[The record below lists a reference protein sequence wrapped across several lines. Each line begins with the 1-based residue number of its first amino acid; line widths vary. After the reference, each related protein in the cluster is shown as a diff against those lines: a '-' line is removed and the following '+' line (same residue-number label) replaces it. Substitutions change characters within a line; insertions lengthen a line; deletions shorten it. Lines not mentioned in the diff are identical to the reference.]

1 MSTRVPAPAAVD
13 TMVIAPSPHLFHLD
27 LRALYEFRDLLYFL
41 VWRDIKIRYKQTLI
55 GAGWV
60 ILQPLLATA
69 IFTAVFGLVADV
81 PSEGLP
87 YPVFVFAGLVPWMFF
102 ANSTTRSVGSVV
114 AHAHLIPK
122 VYFPR
127 MLLPIA
133 AVLASLVDVAIG
145 TLFLIGMAA
154 WAGVTPGWT
163 IVAAPL
169 ALALALLTAL
179 AAGLWLAPLNARYRD
194 IGHALPFLVQV
205 GMFASPVA
213 YPASVVPERWQ
224 WLYGLNPMAGVIEA
238 FRWAMLGQGAVQ
250 IDLLATSTAVVL
262 ILLVT
267 GAVWFRH
274 AERAL
279 ADVI

>member
-1 MSTRVPAPAAVD
+1 MSTRATAAAD
-13 TMVIAPSPHLFHLD
+13 TTLITPSPHLFRLD

-87 YPVFVFAGLVPWMFF
+87 YPIFVFAGLVPWMFF

-133 AVLASLVDVAIG
+133 AVLAGLVDVAIG
-145 TLFLIGMAA
+145 TLFLMGMAA
-154 WAGVTPGWT
+154 WAGVPAGWT
-163 IVAAPL
+163 IAAAPL
-169 ALALALLTAL
+169 ALALAMLTAL

-238 FRWAMLGQGAVQ
+238 FRWAVLGRGGVQ
-250 IDLLATSTAVVL
+250 LDLLATSAGVVL

-267 GAVWFRH
+267 GAVWFRR

>member
-1 MSTRVPAPAAVD
+1 MSTRAPAAAD
-13 TMVIAPSPHLFHLD
+13 TMVIAPSRHLFHLEW
-27 LRALYEFRDLLYFL
+27 RALYEFRDLLYFL

-81 PSEGLP
+81 PSGDLP

-102 ANSTTRSVGSVV
+102 ANSTTRAVGSVV

-133 AVLASLVDVAIG
+133 AVLAGLVDVAIG
-145 TLFLIGMAA
+145 TLVLMGMAV
-154 WAGVTPGWT
+154 WAGVPPGGT
-163 IVAAPL
+163 VAAAPL
-169 ALALALLTAL
+169 ALVLALLAAL

-213 YPASVVPERWQ
+213 YPASMVPETWQ
-224 WLYGLNPMAGVIEA
+224 WLYGLNPMAGGIEA

-250 IDLLATSTAVVL
+250 LDLLATSTAVVL